1 MQIPFAQP
9 WITEDEVQ
17 AACEVV
23 RSGWLSQGEKVEEFE
38 RCFAQYIG
46 TSHAVAMFNGTV
58 ALHSIL
64 LALGIGSGDE
74 VIVPSVTFISTAT
87 SVIHAQATPIF
98 ADVDDQTLCLDPED
112 VARKITRRT
121 AAIMTVHYAGQP
133 YALDTLADLCRQ
145 NGLAFIEDAAEA
157 HGAHWER
164 KMVGRFGDAAMFSF
178 TPTKNIT
185 CGEGGIITTSDDVL
199 AEKLRLLR
207 NHGVDRPYHH
217 VLVGYNYRMTD
228 IQAAIALQQMRK
240 LEEAIRRKQRNADIL
255 SEYLSECNGILP
267 PYVHPAARHVY
278 MIYTIRVSKE
288 AGISRD
294 EVALR
299 LRERGIPTKVYFP
312 PAHSQPALEPWSAGV
327 VLPRTEHAANEIL
340 SLPFFASMT
349 QEQVHYVGSSIQ
361 HLLEG

>member
-1 MQIPFAQP
+1 MQIPFARP

-23 RSGWLSQGEKVEEFE
+23 RSGWLSQGDQVEEFE
-38 RCFAQYIG
+38 RCFAEYVG
-46 TSHAVAMFNGTV
+46 ASHAVAMFNGTV

-74 VIVPSVTFISTAT
+74 VIVPSLTFISTVT
-87 SVIHAQATPIF
+87 SVIHAQATPVF
-98 ADVDDQTLCLDPED
+98 ADIDDRTLCLDPED
-112 VARKITRRT
+112 VARKITPRT
-121 AAIMTVHYAGQP
+121 AAVMTVHYAGQP
-133 YALDTLADLCRQ
+133 YAPDTLADLCRD

-157 HGAHWER
+157 HGAQWD
-164 KMVGRFGDAAMFSF
+164 GRMAGTFGDAAIFSF

-207 NHGVDRPYHH
+207 NHGIDRPYHH

-240 LEEAIRRKQRNADIL
+240 LEEAISRKQRNSNIL
-255 SEYLSECNGILP
+255 SEYLSECNSILP

-278 MIYTIRVSKE
+278 MMYTIRVCEE

-294 EVALR
+294 ELALR
-299 LRERGIPTKVYFP
+299 LGECGIPTRLYFP
-312 PAHSQPALEPWSAGV
+312 SAHTQPALKPWSAGV
-327 VLPRTEHAANEIL
+327 SLPRTEEAANEIL
-340 SLPFFASMT
+340 SLPFFAT
-349 QEQVHYVGSSIQ
+349 ITEEQVAYIGSTIQ
-361 HLLEG
+361 HILNG

>member
-9 WITEDEVQ
+9 WITADEAQ

-38 RCFAQYIG
+38 RCFAQYVG
-46 TSHAVAMFNGTV
+46 VSHAVAMFNGTV

-74 VIVPSVTFISTAT
+74 VIVPSLTFISTVT
-87 SVIHAQATPIF
+87 SVIHAQATPVF
-98 ADVDDQTLCLDPED
+98 ADIDDQTLCLDPED
-112 VARKITRRT
+112 VARNITPRT
-121 AAIMTVHYAGQP
+121 AAVMTVHYAGQP
-133 YALDTLADLCRQ
+133 YALDILLDLCRQ

-157 HGAHWER
+157 HGAHWE
-164 KMVGRFGDAAMFSF
+164 GELAGTFGDAAMFSF

-185 CGEGGIITTSDDVL
+185 CGEGGMITTSDAVL

-228 IQAAIALQQMRK
+228 IQAAIALQQMRR
-240 LEEAIRRKQRNADIL
+240 IDQVISRKQQNADIL

-278 MIYTIRVSKE
+278 MMYTIRVSKE

-294 EVALR
+294 ELALR
-299 LRERGIPTKVYFP
+299 LRECGIPTKIYFP
-312 PAHSQPALEPWSAGV
+312 PAHAQPALKPWSAGV
-327 VLPRTEHAANEIL
+327 VLPRTEDAANEIL

-349 QEQVHYVGSSIQ
+349 QEQVHYIGSSIQ
-361 HLLEG
+361 HLLKR